1 MGIHCK
7 LEVEIVI
14 FFVVLI
20 PKMTMVACLF
30 VTNIWAALS
39 MSVTTKQSQSVAHKQ
54 CQLLMD
60 RVLFGCGVLLSSR
73 VLFANAFW
81 RAFWLI
87 ELRQPLLVET
97 QPTLARRLKK

>member
-1 MGIHCK
+1 M
-7 LEVEIVI
+7 
-14 FFVVLI
+14 
-20 PKMTMVACLF
+20 
-30 VTNIWAALS
+30 N
-39 MSVTTKQSQSVAHKQ
+39 
-54 CQLLMD
+54 

-97 QPTLARRLKK
+97 QPTLARRLKKNKQNKFLYKVQQFFINIFEHAIRFQ